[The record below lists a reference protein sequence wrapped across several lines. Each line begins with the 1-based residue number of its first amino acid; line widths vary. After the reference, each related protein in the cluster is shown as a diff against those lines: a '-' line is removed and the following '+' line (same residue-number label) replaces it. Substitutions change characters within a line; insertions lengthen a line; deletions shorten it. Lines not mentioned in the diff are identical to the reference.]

1 MFVEQNEKNK
11 NIMTQAKN
19 IRVRIETFDKLEWI
33 KSKARE
39 TGKMISLGVII
50 DDLCDLSNQLPY
62 IKKITQEQP

>member
-1 MFVEQNEKNK
+1 
-11 NIMTQAKN
+11 MTQAKN